1 MSKLATLLM
10 IAAVADPVAW
20 SGEAKEYP
28 LTLKV
33 LETDAVTSKADGT
46 KTTTNCTSSPAS
58 GDVNCTSRQT
68 PVSEHTDLFSIVEA
82 SDGNTYS
89 IACVQGVGG
98 SFLGGAGRAMAAD
111 AGLSTVNG
119 CMVPPGTYKARWDK
133 GQLKVLHEK
142 NGKFKETTFTVLS
155 SKPTVHSET
164 APRAASPNSSALL
177 RISSSPPGADIE
189 IDGKFIG
196 QTPSSVPAASG
207 DHSVVIRKVG
217 YKLWERTIATS
228 GGEITIAAELE
239 SEAK

>member
-10 IAAVADPVAW
+10 ILTVAIPVAW
-20 SGEAKEYP
+20 GGEAKEYP

-58 GDVNCTSRQT
+58 GDINCTSRQT
-68 PVSEHTDLFSIVEA
+68 PASQHTDLFSIAEA

-111 AGLSTVNG
+111 AGLSTVSG

-133 GQLKVLHEK
+133 RQLKVLHEK
-142 NGKFKETTFTVLS
+142 NGKLKETTFTVLS
-155 SKPTVHSET
+155 SKSTVHSET
-164 APRAASPNSSALL
+164 VPTAASPNSPALL

-196 QTPSSVPAASG
+196 QTPSSVSAASG
-207 DHSVVIRKVG
+207 DHSIVIRKAG
-217 YKLWERTIATS
+217 YKPWQRTIATS